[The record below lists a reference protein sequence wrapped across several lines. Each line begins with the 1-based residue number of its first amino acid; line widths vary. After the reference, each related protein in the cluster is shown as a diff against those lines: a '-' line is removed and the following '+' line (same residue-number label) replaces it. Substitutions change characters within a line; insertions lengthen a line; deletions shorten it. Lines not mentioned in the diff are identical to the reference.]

1 MGIAEAGQNGW
12 VLDGSRDDRMSG
24 LVDASGRTMEEEEA
38 VSSQTQTGYG
48 RILKNYQQLRCDRGT
63 VVCILQRSYL
73 LEIHTGIFIHEM
85 I

>member
-1 MGIAEAGQNGW
+1 MGIAEEGQNGW

-63 VVCILQRSYL
+63 MVMYASAFLPFRDPHGNLY
-73 LEIHTGIFIHEM
+73 T
-85 I
+85 

>member
-1 MGIAEAGQNGW
+1 MGIAEEGQNGW
-12 VLDGSRDDRMSG
+12 VLDGSQDDRMSG

-63 VVCILQRSYL
+63 VVMYSSAFLPFRDPHWNLY
-73 LEIHTGIFIHEM
+73 T
-85 I
+85 